1 MPLERGAPEIGGL
14 TGSLTYSRKN
24 RTTKE
29 VAKSVVAFT
38 KAALDCLRT
47 FPTSTRPIIGFA
59 SSARHTAQLPR
70 RGFWRKCLALW
81 EISVTLVKKFERPSM
96 STSADAT
103 YTAADLKYLGLLSEK
118 FPTIADASTEI
129 INLEA
134 ILNLPK
140 GTEHFLTDLH
150 GEYESFRHV
159 LKNASGVIRQ
169 KVHEVFNNTLRES
182 EMSELCTLIYYP
194 EEKLRLIKARE
205 ADLNDWYKVTLNQ
218 LTEVC
223 RAVSV
228 KYTRS
233 KVRKM
238 LPPDFSYVI
247 QELLHES
254 DSPGSSK
261 QNYFNGI
268 LNSII
273 AIGRADA
280 FIIAMSNVIQRLTID
295 RLHIIGDIF
304 DRGPGPHIILDTLA
318 QYDRYDIQWGNHDI
332 LWMGAAA
339 GNTASIAN
347 VIRLS
352 ARYDNLDVLE
362 DGYGINLLPLAR
374 FAMEYYNTPCAPYK
388 PKSMPDTGGNERDT
402 LLTSQ
407 MHKAITVLQFKIE
420 GQLIKRHPEY
430 GMSSRLLLEQIDYK
444 RGTIRLDGEEYPLRD
459 ADFPTVDP
467 ANPYA
472 LTPAEERLIRTLQ
485 ASFLNSYKLQKHIR
499 LLYLK
504 GSIYLAVN
512 SNLMYHA
519 SIPMTDDGEFKS
531 VLIDGKPYA
540 GRALLDRLDLLARE
554 AYFGG
559 NGQQSRE
566 RALDYMWYLWCGP
579 DSPFFDKS
587 KMATFER
594 YLIEDKRAQHEEKG
608 AYYKHMEDTEMCRR
622 ILAAFDLDP
631 ERSHII
637 SGHVPV
643 KTRKGESPIKAG
655 GRLLMI
661 DGGFSKAY
669 QSETGIA
676 GYTLIFNSHGLQLVQ
691 HEPFES
697 SVKAVEEGRDIISTK
712 MIVEAMT
719 DRITVR
725 DTTIGKELQRQI
737 DDLLQLLAAY
747 RGGWIKERK

>member
-1 MPLERGAPEIGGL
+1 
-14 TGSLTYSRKN
+14 
-24 RTTKE
+24 
-29 VAKSVVAFT
+29 
-38 KAALDCLRT
+38 
-47 FPTSTRPIIGFA
+47 
-59 SSARHTAQLPR
+59 
-70 RGFWRKCLALW
+70 
-81 EISVTLVKKFERPSM
+81 
-96 STSADAT
+96 
-103 YTAADLKYLGLLSEK
+103 
-118 FPTIADASTEI
+118 
-129 INLEA
+129 
-134 ILNLPK
+134 
-140 GTEHFLTDLH
+140 
-150 GEYESFRHV
+150 
-159 LKNASGVIRQ
+159 
-169 KVHEVFNNTLRES
+169 
-182 EMSELCTLIYYP
+182 
-194 EEKLRLIKARE
+194 
-205 ADLNDWYKVTLNQ
+205 
-218 LTEVC
+218 
-223 RAVSV
+223 
-228 KYTRS
+228 
-233 KVRKM
+233 
-238 LPPDFSYVI
+238 
-247 QELLHES
+247 
-254 DSPGSSK
+254 
-261 QNYFNGI
+261 
-268 LNSII
+268 
-273 AIGRADA
+273 
-280 FIIAMSNVIQRLTID
+280 
-295 RLHIIGDIF
+295 
-304 DRGPGPHIILDTLA
+304 
-318 QYDRYDIQWGNHDI
+318 
-332 LWMGAAA
+332 MGAAA

-531 VLIDGKPYA
+531 VLIDGKSYA

>member
-1 MPLERGAPEIGGL
+1 MPPKEKLHKSDPNGHITCSRG
-14 TGSLTYSRKN
+14 N
-24 RTTKE
+24 RATKE
-29 VAKSVVAFT
+29 AAKSVVAFT

-96 STSADAT
+96 STSADAA

>member
-1 MPLERGAPEIGGL
+1 MPPKEKLHKSDPNGHITCSRG
-14 TGSLTYSRKN
+14 N
-24 RTTKE
+24 RATKE
-29 VAKSVVAFT
+29 AAKSVVAFT
-38 KAALDCLRT
+38 KAAFDCLRT

-59 SSARHTAQLPR
+59 SSAWHTAQLPR
-70 RGFWRKCLALW
+70 RGFCGKCLALW

-96 STSADAT
+96 STSADAA

-531 VLIDGKPYA
+531 VLIDGKSYA